1 MGGHAVGKRKTSR
14 KGKAAEAKRAGKTAE
29 AEETGIPPESGNREY
44 EAAAWHKKGR
54 HKIQAGEHR
63 EPIRN
68 SKGEGNV

>member
-1 MGGHAVGKRKTSR
+1 M
-14 KGKAAEAKRAGKTAE
+14 
-29 AEETGIPPESGNREY
+29 PPESGNREY